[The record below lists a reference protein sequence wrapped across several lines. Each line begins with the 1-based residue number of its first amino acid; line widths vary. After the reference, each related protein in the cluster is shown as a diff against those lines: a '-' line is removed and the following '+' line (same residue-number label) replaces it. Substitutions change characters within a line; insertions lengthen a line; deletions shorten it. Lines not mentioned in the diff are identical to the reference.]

1 MTTGI
6 IRDAF
11 KKGTM
16 DAKSMKTDFEFSPSF
31 TMMTAHLA
39 PGEQMKVEPGAM
51 VAQSPSVDMKSGMSG
66 GLMKGLFKSMVGG
79 ESFILNTYTA
89 DNSGGWVS
97 ISPGAPGD
105 IK

>member
-51 VAQSPSVDMKSGMSG
+51 VA
-66 GLMKGLFKSMVGG
+66 
-79 ESFILNTYTA
+79 
-89 DNSGGWVS
+89 
-97 ISPGAPGD
+97 
-105 IK
+105 